1 VVHDEPRHSAQAS
14 GPCLRRTGS
23 RTSAENQHVHRETAG
38 GGDDLLLRASLRDQ
52 VRDFGMGQSR
62 REPLVPRFQ
71 KRRGPQIVRF
81 GQAVLDSIAGV
92 RRPGPAAER

>member
-1 VVHDEPRHSAQAS
+1 
-14 GPCLRRTGS
+14 
-23 RTSAENQHVHRETAG
+23 
-38 GGDDLLLRASLRDQ
+38 LRDQ

>member
-1 VVHDEPRHSAQAS
+1 VTHAP

-23 RTSAENQHVHRETAG
+23 RTSAQNQNVHRETLG
-38 GGDDLLLRASLRDQ
+38 GGNDFPFRASLRDQ
-52 VRDFGMGQSR
+52 VRDFGVGQSR

-71 KRRGPQIVRF
+71 KRGGRQVVCLC
-81 GQAVLDSIAGV
+81 QTVLDRIAGM